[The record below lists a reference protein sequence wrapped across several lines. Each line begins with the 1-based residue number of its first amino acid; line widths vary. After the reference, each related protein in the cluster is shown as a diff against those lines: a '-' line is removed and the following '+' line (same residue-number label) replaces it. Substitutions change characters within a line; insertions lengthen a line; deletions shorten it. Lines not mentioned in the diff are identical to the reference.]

1 MMGSEQPNRPNRPD
15 GRVAR
20 PTERGAGM
28 RGTFAVLRR
37 RGWIAVVCAILLP
50 ALVYLYTARLPKTYQ
65 AQVVVQ
71 PRPTT
76 FTPSGPGTQA
86 LYQRLSPNSD
96 FVEAW
101 AQSGRVA
108 ALTATL
114 RHPAS
119 SATRLG
125 SRQDSKTGWVTLT
138 ATGPN
143 ARASV
148 NAANAFEQAL
158 NDVLVSVARDARQ
171 QLIKGTEQ
179 SLAIIRTEPLT
190 AALRSLRAFQPP
202 GQLIEVVV
210 PAGGAAVVSPHPRRN
225 AIMAVILALLV
236 GAGLMALA
244 EYMDRRIRRTEDIA
258 TLAEAPVLGA
268 IPEAA
273 FRPRGDP
280 PGGLE
285 AFRKVRDL
293 LTSSAG
299 SLTSLVV
306 VSPLKGE
313 GRTTVAAGLAMAF
326 AGAGRRVVLVDA
338 DMRSGR
344 LASRLGVPAGPG
356 LGDFLT
362 RAHSEPA
369 LQEVEWADGDLA
381 LLRAG
386 SGSADPAELLGSK
399 RMQALLD
406 GFAAAGDLVV
416 IDTPPLLAA
425 SDALP
430 LMRRA
435 SAVLG
440 VARLNETPRT
450 AVSRMTRMVAP
461 VGDRFLGVVATGAG
475 RNAWTAVEMP
485 AHEAVRLPDPSLVA

>member
-1 MMGSEQPNRPNRPD
+1 MIGSEQPTWPNRPD
-15 GRVAR
+15 GRVAQL
-20 PTERGAGM
+20 TERGAGV
-28 RGTFAVLRR
+28 RGIFAVLRR
-37 RGWIAVVCAILLP
+37 RGWIALACLILLP
-50 ALVYLYTARLPKTYQ
+50 ALVYLYSARLPKTYQ

-86 LYQRLSPNSD
+86 LYQRLSPSSD

-119 SATRLG
+119 GAARLG
-125 SRQDSKTGWVTLT
+125 SREDSKTGWVTLT

-143 ARASV
+143 ARESV
-148 NAANAFEQAL
+148 SAANAFELAL

-171 QLIKGTEQ
+171 QLITGTEQ
-179 SLAIIRTEPLT
+179 SLAIVRTEPLT

-202 GQLIEVVV
+202 GRLIEVVV

-244 EYMDRRIRRTEDIA
+244 EYVDRRLRRTEDLV
-258 TLAEAPVLGA
+258 TLAEAPLLGA

-273 FRPRGDP
+273 FRPGADP
-280 PGGLE
+280 SGALE
-285 AFRKVRDL
+285 AFRKVRDV
-293 LTSSAG
+293 LTNSAG
-299 SLTSLVV
+299 PFSSLVV

-338 DMRSGR
+338 DMRGGG
-344 LASRLGVPAGPG
+344 LTSRLGVPAGPG

-362 RAHSEPA
+362 GTHSEPA
-369 LQEVEWADGDLA
+369 LQDVAWADGNLV

-386 SGSADPAELLGSK
+386 SGSADPAELLGSE
-399 RMQALLD
+399 RMEALLE

-430 LMRRA
+430 LLRRA

-440 VARLNETPRT
+440 VARLNETPRS
-450 AVSRMTRMVAP
+450 AVRRMARMVVP
-461 VGDRFLGVVATGAG
+461 VGDRFLGVIATGAG

-485 AHEAVRLPDPSLVA
+485 AQETVRPPDPSLVA